1 MKLVSIRKK
10 SGAQRIICV
19 PDDAIKIK
27 LRALVGQIEAKARKI
42 CPDSVLHGFTRGRS
56 PVTNALAHVGHRYS
70 LCFDLT
76 DFFDSVT
83 AARVSGKLSSAER
96 EACLIDPGDGRGAR
110 ALQGLPTSPA
120 VANLAAADLDRAI
133 LKAIDKAKH
142 QAIYTRYADDLTFS
156 FDDLTLRSWLLR
168 EIPQIVSRCGFKINP
183 RKTRFQPASYG
194 RRNITGIN
202 VDDAGIHAPR
212 KLKRRLRA
220 ALHQKHTRQARGLEE
235 FSKLRLPKPIVDPTA
250 DQIAVE
256 QRAATQ
262 TNEAERLARHWN
274 LGRITIAPDAQGET
288 RDGDYL
294 ITRDPAYVLGMST
307 YTTGWTSCMA
317 QPSGSYRRGVK
328 FWLALSGTSIATLL
342 SDRTATHA
350 GIERRVMRARC
361 LLHRFRDGQTGYDRL
376 YGDTE
381 SCAQLRAWLESRG
394 CISVSRVAAGTAVVG
409 NVKRSGK
416 KPYLDSLRS
425 KKMMHKER
433 KVWVIER

>member
-19 PDDAIKIK
+19 PDEATKIK
-27 LRALVGQIEAKARKI
+27 LRALVGQIEAKARKT

-56 PVTNALAHVGHRYS
+56 PATNALAHVGHRYS

-76 DFFDSVT
+76 DFFDSVS
-83 AARVSGKLSSAER
+83 AARVSGKLSAVER
-96 EACLIDPGDGRGAR
+96 EACLIDPNDGRGAR

-120 VANLAAADLDRAI
+120 VANLAAADMDRAV
-133 LKAIDKAKH
+133 LRAIDRAKH

-156 FDDLTLRSWLLR
+156 FDNPAIRSWLLL
-168 EIPQIVSRCGFKINP
+168 EIPQIVSRCGFKVNP

-194 RRNITGIN
+194 RRNITGVN
-202 VDDAGIHAPR
+202 VSDSAIHAPR

-220 ALHQKHTRQARGLEE
+220 ALHQQHTRQARGLAE
-235 FSKLRLPKPIVDPTA
+235 FCKLTLPKPRPDPTA
-250 DQIAVE
+250 DQLAAE

-262 TNEAERLARHWN
+262 AQEAGRLATHWR
-274 LGRITIAPDAQGET
+274 LGRITMAPDTQGET

-294 ITRDPAYVLGMST
+294 VTRDPAYVLGMST

-317 QPSGSYRRGVK
+317 QPSGSYRHGAK
-328 FWLALSGTSIATLL
+328 LWLALSGTSIAALL

-350 GIERRVMRARC
+350 GVERRVMRARC

-376 YGDTE
+376 YGDPE
-381 SCAQLRAWLESRG
+381 SCTQMRVWLESRG
-394 CISVSRVAAGTAVVG
+394 CIPVSRVAPGTAVVG
-409 NVKRSGK
+409 NVRRSNRR
-416 KPYLDSLRS
+416 PYLDSLRA
-425 KKMMHKER
+425 KKMLHKDK